1 MSILPNP
8 SDPDYSDKLDALG
21 VPIGDPRDELP
32 PCDECKYYDV
42 YLDECTEDK
51 EDFPL
56 CFEPI
61 ISAIAENPSN
71 TGKET

>member
-21 VPIGDPRDELP
+21 VPLGDPRDELP

-42 YLDECTEDK
+42 YLDECHEETDN
-51 EDFPL
+51 FPF
-56 CFEPI
+56 CFEPDV
-61 ISAIAENPSN
+61 SAIMTN
-71 TGKET
+71 TDTEGGQ